1 LGNHPETGESLVLK
15 SGRYGPYLTDGK
27 FNASLPRDTDPE
39 KMTLE
44 EGVELINKKRA
55 APPRKKRRKTKKKKK
70 AKKK

>member
-1 LGNHPETGESLVLK
+1 MSFFPDL
-15 SGRYGPYLTDGK
+15 YLSSGK